1 MRQARAGHDTRGQ
14 RVTPRCRWAG
24 GLAGQR
30 GDAPS
35 EARSADGSQAGRHP
49 PAHIA
54 TRHHWCG
61 GRRGDRRAW
70 LRCPWAA
77 AGPGR
82 HHTAKRHR
90 RCGGRRRDRR
100 ARAGFEIDHSE
111 PQARV
116 WRSRGRPGPTAPG
129 TPVGPQATQAGR
141 PPPTGTPSSPAQQH
155 TTRRPERQRRHKKPS
170 TGARAHRPAPLDA
183 TTQTRVLRSTCVP
196 CRSARAARQWRRSS
210 RSPHLRRR
218 AGPRR

>member
-1 MRQARAGHDTRGQ
+1 MRQARAGHDTCGQ

-24 GLAGQR
+24 GLAGLR

-35 EARSADGSQAGRHP
+35 EARGADGSRAGRHP
-49 PAHIA
+49 PAHTA
-54 TRHHWCG
+54 TRHHRCG
-61 GRRGDRRAW
+61 GRRRDRRV
-70 LRCPWAA
+70 R
-77 AGPGR
+77 AGFE
-82 HHTAKRHR
+82 TTHR
-90 RCGGRRRDRR
+90 DTHQHASRGRCGGRRRDRR

-116 WRSRGRPGPTAPG
+116 WRSRGRPGPTAHG
-129 TPVGPQATQAGR
+129 TPAAPQATQAGR

-155 TTRRPERQRRHKKPS
+155 TTRRPEHQRGHKQHS
-170 TGARAHRPAPLDA
+170 TGARARRPAPLDA

-210 RSPHLRRR
+210 HSPHLRRR